1 MGITEPSFLDG
12 GKPPLVVI
20 AGPTASGKSSYAL
33 RCAEKLEA
41 IGKGSVI
48 LNADSAQVYRD
59 RQVLSARPS
68 ADEMGGIPH
77 RLYGFRDGADP
88 YSAAAWAADARQAIR
103 DAHLHGVVPILV
115 GGTGMYIATLLDGI
129 APIPAID
136 PSVREQVRRL
146 DQVTAYEALNRE
158 DPGSARRLAPAD
170 KARTLRAL
178 EVIRSTGVSIGEW
191 RGRREGGI
199 ASNVSLS
206 LTIIEPDRSD
216 LYAAC
221 DERFEHM
228 LANGAIDEVES
239 LQKRNL
245 AATLPVMRA
254 IGVAEIAAYLEGR
267 LSRSGLVQKAQ
278 QSTRNY
284 AKRQMTWFRHQLS
297 KHSPTCLSSN
307 KVT

>member
-1 MGITEPSFLDG
+1 
-12 GKPPLVVI
+12 
-20 AGPTASGKSSYAL
+20 
-33 RCAEKLEA
+33 
-41 IGKGSVI
+41 
-48 LNADSAQVYRD
+48 
-59 RQVLSARPS
+59 
-68 ADEMGGIPH
+68 
-77 RLYGFRDGADP
+77 
-88 YSAAAWAADARQAIR
+88 
-103 DAHLHGVVPILV
+103 
-115 GGTGMYIATLLDGI
+115 MYIATLLDGI

-146 DQVTAYEALNRE
+146 DQATAYEALNRE
-158 DPGSARRLAPAD
+158 DPGSARHLAPAD

-199 ASNVSLS
+199 ASNVSLC

-284 AKRQMTWFRHQLS
+284 AKRQTTWFRHQLS
-297 KHSPTCLSSN
+297 KHSPTRLSSN